1 MNRYTFSPQEEA
13 EFDMVMAQARED
25 AWTFGI
31 SQRFEAYLEQFAPE
45 ERMQRVLAMCTQQ
58 TLLGDRAIFFLQSD
72 PEAERSV
79 INDQLG
85 PRRLS
90 CPSSSRQDWQYAIL
104 AFSESSD
111 YVSDVQTPKCRP
123 VQRERIV
130 LNLDR
135 CRKFV
140 ELLERRVDNKADPLH
155 FRRS

>member
-1 MNRYTFSPQEEA
+1 MLA
-13 EFDMVMAQARED
+13 
-25 AWTFGI
+25 
-31 SQRFEAYLEQFAPE
+31 
-45 ERMQRVLAMCTQQ
+45 VLCTQQ

-85 PRRLS
+85 RAGQAQAFELPKQFTPGLAAFR
-90 CPSSSRQDWQYAIL
+90 QYAIL

-111 YVSDVQTPKCRP
+111 YVSDVQTPKRRP